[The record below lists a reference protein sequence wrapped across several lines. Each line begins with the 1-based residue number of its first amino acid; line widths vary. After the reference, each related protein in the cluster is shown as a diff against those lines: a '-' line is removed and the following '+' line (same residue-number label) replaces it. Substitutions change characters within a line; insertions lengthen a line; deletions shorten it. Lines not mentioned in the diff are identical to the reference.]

1 MSAVKVTVRRIF
13 LASGSGPTM
22 SSWPVPVPLRFLVTR
37 RIAGARVVAAGRVLI
52 TFPVALWAFVVVP
65 FLVVRGD
72 AAVVVQ
78 AVKATTGS
86 AVGVVSVSGG
96 GGFKGKGGR
105 ALVVAKGAR
114 VA

>member
-13 LASGSGPTM
+13 LAEGSGPTM
-22 SSWPVPVPLRFLVTR
+22 SSWPVPVPLRFFVTR
-37 RIAGARVVAAGRVLI
+37 RIAGARVVAAAGWVLI
-52 TFPVALWAFVVVP
+52 TFPVALRAFVVIP

-96 GGFKGKGGR
+96 GGLKGKGEGR
-105 ALVVAKGAR
+105 WSLQKWLV
-114 VA
+114 